1 MSAKKMSGALY
12 VIATP
17 VGNLEDLSPRALR
30 LLGEVDLIA
39 CEDTRHTRKL
49 LSRFAIQ
56 TPTTS
61 YHEHNEVSKTPEL
74 IGKLARGSRMALVS
88 DAGTPLLSDPGYH
101 LVHGCQEQGIPV
113 YPVPGPTAATAALSV
128 SGLPTD
134 HFFFQGFLPRRVAAQ
149 KQQLEKIGQLKAT
162 LVIYLSPHSVL
173 TTLKRIREVLG
184 NRQAFLGREMT
195 KLHETHYPGNL
206 EQILKQLQQEKPRGE
221 YTLVVE
227 GQHSETTHPGRSAKL
242 DVLAYVAGLRAL
254 YGLSQKDAI
263 QRASQELGLR
273 KRDVYRTVIKG

>member
-1 MSAKKMSGALY
+1 MSGALY

-74 IGKLARGSRMALVS
+74 IEKLARGSQIALVS

-101 LVHGCQEQGIPV
+101 LIHGCREQGIPV

-134 HFFFQGFLPRRVAAQ
+134 HFFFQGFLPRRVSARR
-149 KQQLEKIGQLKAT
+149 QQLETIGRLKAT

-227 GQHSETTHPGRSAKL
+227 GQHSKTNQLGRSAKP

-254 YGLSQKDAI
+254 YGLSRKDAI
-263 QRASQELGLR
+263 QRASRELDLP
-273 KRDVYRTVIKG
+273 KREVYRTVIEG

>member
-1 MSAKKMSGALY
+1 MSGALY

-74 IGKLARGSRMALVS
+74 IEKLARGSRIALVS

-101 LVHGCQEQGIPV
+101 LIHGCREQEIPV

-134 HFFFQGFLPRRVAAQ
+134 HFFFQGFLPRRVSARR
-149 KQQLEKIGQLKAT
+149 QQLETIGRLKAT

-227 GQHSETTHPGRSAKL
+227 GQHSKTNQLGRSAKP

-254 YGLSQKDAI
+254 YGLSRKDAI
-263 QRASQELGLR
+263 QRASRELDLP
-273 KRDVYRTVIKG
+273 KREVYRTVIEG

>member
-1 MSAKKMSGALY
+1 MSGALY

-74 IGKLARGSRMALVS
+74 IEKLARGSRIALVS

-101 LVHGCQEQGIPV
+101 LIHGCREQGIPV
-113 YPVPGPTAATAALSV
+113 YPVPGPTAAIAALSV

-134 HFFFQGFLPRRVAAQ
+134 HFFFQGFLPRRMSAQ
-149 KQQLEKIGQLKAT
+149 KQQLETIGRLKAT

-195 KLHETHYPGNL
+195 KLHETHYLGNL

-227 GQHSETTHPGRSAKL
+227 GQHSETNQLGRSAKL

-254 YGLSQKDAI
+254 YGLSRKDAI
-263 QRASQELGLR
+263 QRASRELDLP
-273 KRDVYRTVIKG
+273 KREVYRTVTKG